1 MPEPTIAAAKVLVVE
16 DEEMV
21 SLFIR
26 NELEDA
32 GFAVEVATTVREA
45 RAKLSEGMTPFEAA
59 VIDLRLP
66 DEPGHL
72 LVHELRVLHPALP
85 IVVET
90 GHTRDEMSDSL
101 IEGPTL
107 RAPRKLFDGH
117 ELVGALMAVGVHPG
131 ARKM

>member
-1 MPEPTIAAAKVLVVE
+1 MPEPTTAVAKVLVVE
-16 DEEMV
+16 DEEIV

-26 NELEDA
+26 HELEDA

-45 RAKLSEGMTPFEAA
+45 RAKLSEGMSPFGAA

-90 GHTRDEMSDSL
+90 GLTRDEMSDSL
-101 IEGPTL
+101 VEGPTL
-107 RAPRKLFDGH
+107 RALRKPFDGH
-117 ELVGALMAVGVHPG
+117 QLVGALVAVGVHP